1 MSVRLQKYIAM
12 CGAASRRGAETLIVA
27 GRVKV
32 NGKFVTELGTKVEA
46 GDTVELDGKVLS
58 VEQDKLYI
66 MLNKPVGC
74 VTTASDQFGRKTVLD
89 YVTGL
94 SERVYPVGR
103 LDYDTS
109 GLLLLTND
117 GELTYRLTHPK
128 HNVNKT
134 YIAEVDKPLDNADVE
149 RLKNGVML
157 DGRMTAPAK
166 VKLMGNS
173 KGLTRVRITIHEGR
187 NRQVRRMF
195 ESVGARVKTLQRV
208 SIGELSLGELRCGEY
223 RALSKDEIKYITG
236 L

>member
-32 NGKFVTELGTKVEA
+32 NGKCVTELGTKVEE
-46 GDTVELDGKVLS
+46 GDTVELDGRVLS

-128 HNVNKT
+128 HNVDKT

-166 VKLMGNS
+166 VKLMGSS
-173 KGLTRVRITIHEGR
+173 KGLTKVRITIHEGR

-223 RALSKDEIKYITG
+223 RALSEDEIKYITG